1 VTERVIQL
9 CLAVS
14 ILAVLI
20 AYGWGIDAA
29 SAIVGGGLIGLVC
42 MEVELRLER
51 SL

>member
-29 SAIVGGGLIGLVC
+29 SMIVGGGLIGLVC
-42 MEVELRLER
+42 MEVELRLEKV
-51 SL
+51 L